1 MGFHSID
8 VKCFT
13 CILMQLFHP
22 SRKIKFGKLVSCC
35 YVPYSK
41 YRYLLFNLFP
51 CFTVCALLFYT
62 RLYVVHW
69 KCVGC
74 IKQACPVLSDFI
86 ISDEHES
93 SILSFIADLCLLFL
107 LKGFVIVE
115 QIKETTSTSL
125 QRDTTS

>member
-1 MGFHSID
+1 VGFHSIE
-8 VKCFT
+8 VMCFT
-13 CILMQLFHP
+13 YILMQLFHP

-35 YVPYSK
+35 NVPYSE
-41 YRYLLFNLFP
+41 YLLFNLFP

-86 ISDEHES
+86 ISDGELES

-107 LKGFVIVE
+107 LKGYVIVE
-115 QIKETTSTSL
+115 QIKEITSTSL